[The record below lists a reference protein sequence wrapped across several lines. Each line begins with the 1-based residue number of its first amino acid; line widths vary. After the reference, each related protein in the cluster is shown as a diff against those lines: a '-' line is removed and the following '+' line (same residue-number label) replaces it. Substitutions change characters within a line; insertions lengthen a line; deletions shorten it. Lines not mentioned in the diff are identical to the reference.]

1 MWRSIN
7 KRENKAVGC
16 SSHSHSW
23 KARKIKERSE
33 TSVCVCMYVLNRL
46 CWSLQVHGLQ
56 PTRLLCPWDSPGK
69 NTQAGCHFLLQG
81 NLPYLGIEL
90 ASLASPALAGGVFT
104 TVPHLGSPDFCL
116 GPTQIQHSQSTAS
129 RNSLEGAPPWMP
141 QDAVHNSRLSG
152 KSTLKGNLSPCW
164 FSRLLVTL
172 RKHLLCSP
180 SSSPSHP
187 APALISQ
194 GPFYQMINE
203 KRIHLK

>member
-1 MWRSIN
+1 MSPALPVSSLCLLEPLPHPSSQALFHCRWRS
-7 KRENKAVGC
+7 
-16 SSHSHSW
+16 
-23 KARKIKERSE
+23 
-33 TSVCVCMYVLNRL
+33 
-46 CWSLQVHGLQ
+46 
-56 PTRLLCPWDSPGK
+56 
-69 NTQAGCHFLLQG
+69 CHFLLQG

-116 GPTQIQHSQSTAS
+116 GPTQIQHGQSTAS

-141 QDAVHNSRLSG
+141 QDAVHNSRLG
-152 KSTLKGNLSPCW
+152 RKSTLKGNLSPCW

-172 RKHLLCSP
+172 RKHLLCSL

-203 KRIHLK
+203 KRIHLDRKSVG